1 MTSAGAV
8 SHRRHRTG
16 PRSKAPVPDGGGFG
30 GSRVLVVDDDERSAE
45 AVAGLLLG
53 RGCRVT
59 VVSDAYDALARLGD
73 ECFDAIVVELA
84 LPGDSGLDL
93 LEAMEPPL
101 PAVVV
106 TALHAGAI
114 AGRARAA
121 GARAVLHKPVDADEL
136 LAAVRTALASHVR

>member
-1 MTSAGAV
+1 L
-8 SHRRHRTG
+8 
-16 PRSKAPVPDGGGFG
+16 KAPVPDGGRLG

-45 AVAGLLLG
+45 TVAGLLQG
-53 RGCRVT
+53 QGCRVT

-73 ECFDAIVVELA
+73 DRFDAIIVELA

-93 LEAMEPPL
+93 LEAMERPL

-106 TALHAGAI
+106 TALHAGPI

-121 GARAVLHKPVDADEL
+121 GARAVLQKPVDEAEL
-136 LAAVRTALASHVR
+136 LSAVRSALASHVR